1 MPTNHH
7 APHGLE
13 SARAN
18 GGVNGFF
25 NDPRTYRIERNRK
38 V

>member
-18 GGVNGFF
+18 GGANGFF
-25 NDPRTYRIERNRK
+25 NDPPTYCIERNLK